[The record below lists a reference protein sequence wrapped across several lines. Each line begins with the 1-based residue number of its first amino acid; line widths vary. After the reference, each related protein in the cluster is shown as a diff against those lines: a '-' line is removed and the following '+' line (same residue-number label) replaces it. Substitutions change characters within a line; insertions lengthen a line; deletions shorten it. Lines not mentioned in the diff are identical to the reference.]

1 MLHRPLGKSLG
12 GSNGAIIKL
21 QLSRMECIIPDSGTF
36 WLAQGLPFETLH
48 LKCNYFEWKFF
59 LKKAFIS

>member
-1 MLHRPLGKSLG
+1 
-12 GSNGAIIKL
+12 
-21 QLSRMECIIPDSGTF
+21 MECIIPDSGTF

-59 LKKAFIS
+59 QKKNIHFLGFEMEYADFNLILLLCLKLSQ